1 VSKEEYPYPEDEFD
15 TLGAKRVPQGVHRE
29 PAPRWRQW
37 LPFLLV
43 LVLVPLLTFGVV
55 KYFADTS
62 SDEPTPT
69 AEETET
75 AAPDEG
81 DGEDGNGEE
90 DPGDED
96 GAADPDSET
105 DGTDEPG
112 EEDPG
117 DEEPGEEDTADSED
131 LNLDTSVLILNGARV
146 QGLAGE
152 VAQALTDEGW
162 RQTEADNYAQAS
174 PAETTLYYTSEEFA
188 AEAEAVGEQLGI
200 TNLVESSSAAS
211 NGIVIVLRADFSLP
225 TGP

>member
-1 VSKEEYPYPEDEFD
+1 MSKEDYPYPEDEFD

-69 AEETET
+69 AEESET

-90 DPGDED
+90 TSGED
-96 GAADPDSET
+96 DGET
-105 DGTDEPG
+105 DPEADGTEEPG

-117 DEEPGEEDTADSED
+117 EDDPADSED

-152 VAQALTDEGW
+152 VAEALTDEGW
-162 RQTEADNYAQAS
+162 RQTEADNYAQAA

-211 NGIVIVLRADFSLP
+211 NGIVIVLRADFSMP